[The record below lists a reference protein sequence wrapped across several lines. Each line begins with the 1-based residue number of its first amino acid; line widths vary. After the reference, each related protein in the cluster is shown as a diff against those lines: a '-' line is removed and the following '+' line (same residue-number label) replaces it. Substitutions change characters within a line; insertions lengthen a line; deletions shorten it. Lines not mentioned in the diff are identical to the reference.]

1 MTEASTT
8 LAAEKTRFPITIS
21 PARVHATVIQLVLVV
36 MIVLAAIFV
45 PHFLSA
51 TNISAILYAGAPV
64 GIVAIGLALITMSGN
79 LFVLSLAAT
88 AALASI
94 TFAMLS
100 SGNIAG
106 AILLTL
112 LIGALVGILQGVVVV
127 SFRSNPII
135 TSIAAASLIGAAAEY
150 LSSGRT
156 ILIDANI
163 GWLGNA
169 TVLPGIPFQA
179 LIFVV
184 LALILEIIMERTR
197 TGRELRLTG
206 MNKAAANLAG
216 IRTSRA
222 AMLAYLVAGIAAAA
236 AGIMIAAQA
245 GAGNLRVAQD
255 MDFSAIA
262 AVLIGGIGINGGR
275 GRVLDA
281 AVGAIF
287 VAVLTNILLV
297 NGFSYEVQLMV
308 KGLAVIG
315 SVMLGAALS
324 TERN

>member
-1 MTEASTT
+1 MTSASSTSVFT
-8 LAAEKTRFPITIS
+8 KGRSMTAFS
-21 PARVHATVIQLVLVV
+21 PARMHATVIQLILLA
-36 MIVLAAIFV
+36 MIILAALTV
-45 PHFLSA
+45 PNFASA
-51 TNISAILYAGAPV
+51 SNISAILYTGAPV
-64 GIVAIGLALITMSGN
+64 GVVAIGLALITLSGN
-79 LFVLSLAAT
+79 LFVLSLSAT

-94 TFAMLS
+94 IFAMLS
-100 SGNIAG
+100 SGSLPAAILATLLAG
-106 AILLTL
+106 AVVGLIL
-112 LIGALVGILQGVVVV
+112 GVVVV

-135 TSIAAASLIGAAAEY
+135 TSIAAASLISAIAQY

-156 ILIDANI
+156 VLIDADT
-163 GWLGNA
+163 GWLGNGA
-169 TVLPGIPFQA
+169 LVSGLPYQA

-184 LALILEIIMERTR
+184 LALILEFIIERSR

-206 MNKAAANLAG
+206 MNKAAAALAG

-222 AMLAYLVAGIAAAA
+222 AMLAYLIAGTAAAA
-236 AGIMIAAQA
+236 AGVMIAAQA
-245 GAGNLRVAQD
+245 GAGNLRVGQD
-255 MDFSAIA
+255 LDFSAIA
-262 AVLIGGIGINGGR
+262 AVLIGGVGIKGGR

-287 VAVLTNILLV
+287 VAVLSNILLV

-324 TERN
+324 RERN